1 MSKRSRIKQRICS
14 SQGQKIS
21 LTLLIV
27 AIFFFAS
34 TFAQWTET
42 TTKEPKFIL
51 NIQYIIEQWIK
62 ILSRSWVLLATLA
75 GKFMTNDMVYGSW
88 LHLDAYLWKLRNI
101 CKNFANFGLLGILLR
116 QIIQFVT
123 KKTGNIQSIVTT
135 SVIAGIL
142 IQASWFI
149 MAILLDISTIATAA
163 IASFPTHFID
173 GNALSKQTISDEISK
188 NIQSYTLRFNDKMEP
203 SIDKNPDS
211 DIKSIEELI
220 EKITPKSDSVVGPL
234 IYIWASTLRIQ
245 NALNNQ
251 TDPNL
256 KSTVTTSVLQF
267 LLIAIYSVTLILLVV
282 ANIIRVWLLRVI
294 IPISPILILMFA
306 LGKDGGK
313 DGIAKNFNIPV
324 ILNAIFKPV
333 IFTGVLS
340 LILIFIVSM
349 QNMMTTGNTSSFQ
362 IQGTTLSSS
371 SWSASI
377 EFNGL
382 AKTTINDSV
391 FTEVGNTGKNI
402 FSNLII
408 YFSSVFL
415 LRYLVKIAAT
425 SGGGTIGDAMSG
437 LTKKFEDAAKLAPV
451 FPVGGGVGW
460 NALKAS
466 GYKAYSDTLS
476 KGFDMETDWTWRR
489 KENKGF
495 NKRISGKFK
504 ILSGWDE
511 YDYNDI
517 SNSINSNDPNKFFKT
532 TKDIITKDG
541 GGRQGGLSFSGNSQ
555 RKELFKK
562 RLEKFPKKDQNGLWN
577 YTKDQDID
585 KFLQDKE
592 WWDER
597 RKILHDKLKSA
608 GNDKE
613 PSTYKDFVSTRY
625 GKLEKED

>member
-1 MSKRSRIKQRICS
+1 MSKRSRIKQRTCS

-34 TFAQWTET
+34 TFAQTET
-42 TTKEPKFIL
+42 TTKDPKIIL
-51 NIQYIIEQWIK
+51 NIQYIIQKFIE
-62 ILSRSWVLLATLA
+62 ILSRAWVILATLA

-101 CKNFANFGLLGILLR
+101 CKNFANFGLLGVLLR

-163 IASFPTHFID
+163 IGSFPTHFID
-173 GNALSKQTISDEISK
+173 NNALSKQTISDEIAK
-188 NIQSYTLRFNDKMEP
+188 NIKAPIIRFDNAMVPHVEVDKE
-203 SIDKNPDS
+203 S
-211 DIKSIEELI
+211 DAKSIEELI

-251 TDPNL
+251 TDPKL
-256 KSTVTTSVLQF
+256 GATVTTSVLQF
-267 LLIAIYSVTLILLVV
+267 LLIAIYSVTLILLLV

-349 QNMMTTGNTSSFQ
+349 QNMMTTGNNSSFQ
-362 IQGTTLSSS
+362 IQWSTFSSS

-382 AKTTINDSV
+382 SKTTINDSV
-391 FTEVGNTGKNI
+391 FTEAGNTGKNI

-460 NALKAS
+460 NALQQS
-466 GYKAYSDTLS
+466 GKNLAEWVLS
-476 KGFDMETDWTWRR
+476 KSPLEMDLEWRWR
-489 KENKGF
+489 KGKNKEF
-495 NKRISGKFK
+495 EKKISGFFGM
-504 ILSGWDE
+504 LPNRDE
-511 YDYNDI
+511 YDYKNI
-517 SNSINSNDPNKFFKT
+517 SRSINASDPNSFFT
-532 TKDIITKDG
+532 STKAIIKE
-541 GGRQGGLSFSGNSQ
+541 GRQNGLSFSGNSK
-555 RKELFKK
+555 RKDFLKK
-562 RLEKFPKKDQNGLWN
+562 WLEKFPEKTRNGIGTYNWEDL
-577 YTKDQDID
+577 D
-585 KFLQDKE
+585 KFLQGE
-592 WWDER
+592 ESWWTKR
-597 RKILHDKLKSA
+597 RQTLHKKLIEDGVEHDKNPNSY
-608 GNDKE
+608 E
-613 PSTYKDFVSTRY
+613 EFISTRY